1 MPDGTPIAGMRFVEN
16 SGWYNNSA
24 VFVSGSEN
32 PHYAEYRVFDV
43 ASAMLVKVF
52 AGYGFT
58 TCASDGKVA
67 YVADPDESS
76 PQTLHVQ
83 VNGKDF
89 IEVPADR
96 DPSYFQWSEDCDRLA
111 YIEEGDGAVLVVLR
125 KNVVE
130 ARISVG
136 AGFDG
141 ALIVPADQGF
151 LLKEAGQTKY
161 YDIAKKPFLT
171 DLPISVRQESADDLA
186 RALGGTSGNVW
197 TPREK

>member
-1 MPDGTPIAGMRFVEN
+1 VRRSTCEPRFARVHRMADSTVKPLRVSLVE
-16 SGWYNNSA
+16 
-24 VFVSGSEN
+24 
-32 PHYAEYRVFDV
+32 P
-43 ASAMLVKVF
+43 
-52 AGYGFT
+52 
-58 TCASDGKVA
+58 VA
-67 YVADPDESS
+67 YLCD
-76 PQTLHVQ
+76 
-83 VNGKDF
+83 
-89 IEVPADR
+89 
-96 DPSYFQWSEDCDRLA
+96 SYFQWSEDCDRLA

-130 ARISVG
+130 ARIPVG